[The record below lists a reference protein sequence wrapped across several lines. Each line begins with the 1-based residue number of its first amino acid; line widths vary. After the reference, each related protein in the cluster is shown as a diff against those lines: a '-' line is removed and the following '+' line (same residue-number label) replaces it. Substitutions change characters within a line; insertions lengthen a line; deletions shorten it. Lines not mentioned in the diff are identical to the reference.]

1 MATVRRMETSVNMN
15 RELLTSLSEEELE
28 ALACSALAPAAQD
41 RLNELLE
48 LNRSGA
54 LIDKTRAELDELV
67 ARIDQLNIIKARA
80 RYTLQQHSGIAK
92 P

>member
-1 MATVRRMETSVNMN
+1 MNMN

-28 ALACSALAPAAQD
+28 ALACSALTPAAQD

>member
-1 MATVRRMETSVNMN
+1 MNMN